1 MHYYAL
7 LGFLDEALAAAGA
20 GDVYLSLALWYAEII
35 LAAGTLEESEV
46 LTLVQ
51 LIHLTAEEILH
62 LIPMAQ
68 EQHIFR
74 TAPLN
79 IAGKYAEYAKKQY
92 RCRKRGYIYYSG
104 YACDNVQRKRGNE
117 YSKGQLVSA
126 ITSRHDFS
134 QKVQSISPLLL
145 RQRKHLPCNKQ
156 LYPLSP
162 TYSRREF

>member
-1 MHYYAL
+1 MHYYVL
-7 LGFLDEALAAAGA
+7 LGFLDEALTASGA
-20 GDVYLSLALWYAEII
+20 GDVYLSLALGHAEII

-62 LIPMAQ
+62 LIPLAQ
-68 EQHIFR
+68 EQHVLR

-79 IAGKYAEYAKKQY
+79 IAGKYAEYADEQY
-92 RCRKRGYIYYSG
+92 RRRKRGYIYYSG
-104 YACDNVQRKRGNE
+104 YACDNVQCKRSNE

-145 RQRKHLPCNKQ
+145 RQRK
-156 LYPLSP
+156 LSAL
-162 TYSRREF
+162 